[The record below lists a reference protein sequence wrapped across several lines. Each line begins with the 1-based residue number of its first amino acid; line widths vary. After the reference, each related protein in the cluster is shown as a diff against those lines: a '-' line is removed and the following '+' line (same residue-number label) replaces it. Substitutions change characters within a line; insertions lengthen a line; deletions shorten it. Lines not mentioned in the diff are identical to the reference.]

1 MPSLRFKMSWK
12 ARIRH
17 DLEKKPFSNQ
27 DKGIVIIT
35 LKTDNN
41 LES

>member
-12 ARIRH
+12 ARICH

-27 DKGIVIIT
+27 DKGNSN
-35 LKTDNN
+35 NN
-41 LES
+41 LEDG